1 MDTNMSGAKTISN
14 TSADQLIRDF
24 KMVIADAEALL
35 KATANQGGEVL
46 AALRTKTEDSLAI
59 AKAKMAEVEEK
70 VRVTASASDDYVH
83 ENPWRVVG
91 AAAGVGVVIGL
102 LIGRH

>member
-1 MDTNMSGAKTISN
+1 MGTNMSGAKTISN

-24 KMVIADAEALL
+24 KMVIVDAETLL

-46 AALRTKTEDSLAI
+46 VALRTKTEDSLAI

>member
-1 MDTNMSGAKTISN
+1 MGTNMSGAKTISN
-14 TSADQLIRDF
+14 TSEYQFIRDF
-24 KMVIADAEALL
+24 KSVIADAEALL
-35 KATANQGGEVL
+35 KATANQGGEAL

-59 AKAKMAEVEEK
+59 AKEKMAEIEEK
-70 VRVTASASDDYVH
+70 ARVTASASDDYVH